1 MMIEGRVVLVAVWEW
16 LWEVF
21 GRLTPVA
28 AETVMVSIELGLL
41 SVYVCQWWW
50 WQPHKQ
56 QVCVSQSGCE
66 IRVVA
71 TEAAVWQHVSERDG
85 EAAAK

>member
-16 LWEVF
+16 LWELF

-28 AETVMVSIELGLL
+28 AETVIVSIELGLL

-50 WQPHKQ
+50 QPHKQ
-56 QVCVSQSGCE
+56 
-66 IRVVA
+66 
-71 TEAAVWQHVSERDG
+71 
-85 EAAAK
+85 